1 MPARAPARARAPVA
15 SVGGDGDA
23 DHFVRRNRLG
33 HAAVRAGMRAVGH
46 ARADELR
53 QFPPW
58 RLRHDGRLHHAHPGQ
73 PRGPAVLRRT
83 CHRFLRHRA
92 DRRRVRAHA
101 LCACL
106 RQEPS
111 RPGSVH
117 HRPRVH
123 GGRRRRLRHGIAA
136 GLHPDPER
144 VTGPLRNFLRR
155 CGPMST
161 AHHRRLRAAHAR
173 AAAHPLQHP
182 LRQPA
187 ARLGRR
193 CARRARLGHQRQ
205 RGVHVDV
212 CRRIRSRRSRRGAG
226 RWESRPPFAASAVI
240 HGLLSDRGDGRRH
253 LEHHRSLR
261 RLAFDRHRGRR
272 RQVLCPKIRG
282 VRDLHHHDRPSD
294 LASAGP
300 VCPRRRQVGMASAL
314 VAEVGRRLATR
325 ARWRPLE
332 YAFWLAALAS
342 LFLVP
347 GRHLILTEIAWLAL
361 FALSL
366 DLILGY
372 AGIISLGHAAFFGL
386 GSYLA
391 ALLAKHG
398 IINEPVLAL
407 VLSGVCAAVL
417 GFATSFLVLRGSDLT
432 RLMVTLGVALI
443 MREIANQI
451 PDITGGADGLQGV
464 VIGPILGVFQFDIFG
479 HVAYA
484 YCLAV
489 LFVLFLLARRVV
501 YSPFGLSLRAVKGNP
516 LRAASISIS
525 VNARLVAIYT
535 FAAFYAGIAGALLA
549 QTTAFASL
557 DVFSFERS
565 ADLLLVL
572 IIGGT
577 GYLYGGLIG
586 AVIFKLMQDWIANLT
601 PQYWQFW
608 IGLVLVL
615 IVLIGRDRI
624 GLWTGGV
631 RVLAERV
638 TRRLAPGAAPVP
650 VPPGEGS

>member
-1 MPARAPARARAPVA
+1 
-15 SVGGDGDA
+15 
-23 DHFVRRNRLG
+23 
-33 HAAVRAGMRAVGH
+33 
-46 ARADELR
+46 
-53 QFPPW
+53 
-58 RLRHDGRLHHAHPGQ
+58 
-73 PRGPAVLRRT
+73 
-83 CHRFLRHRA
+83 
-92 DRRRVRAHA
+92 
-101 LCACL
+101 
-106 RQEPS
+106 
-111 RPGSVH
+111 
-117 HRPRVH
+117 
-123 GGRRRRLRHGIAA
+123 
-136 GLHPDPER
+136 
-144 VTGPLRNFLRR
+144 
-155 CGPMST
+155 
-161 AHHRRLRAAHAR
+161 
-173 AAAHPLQHP
+173 
-182 LRQPA
+182 
-187 ARLGRR
+187 
-193 CARRARLGHQRQ
+193 
-205 RGVHVDV
+205 
-212 CRRIRSRRSRRGAG
+212 
-226 RWESRPPFAASAVI
+226 
-240 HGLLSDRGDGRRH
+240 
-253 LEHHRSLR
+253 
-261 RLAFDRHRGRR
+261 
-272 RQVLCPKIRG
+272 
-282 VRDLHHHDRPSD
+282 
-294 LASAGP
+294 
-300 VCPRRRQVGMASAL
+300 MASAL
-314 VAEVGRRLATR
+314 VAEVARRLAR
-325 ARWRPLE
+325 HARWRPLE

-342 LFLVP
+342 VFLLP

-398 IINEPVLAL
+398 VITEPVLAL
-407 VLSGVCAAVL
+407 VVSGVCAAVL

-451 PDITGGADGLQGV
+451 PEVTGGADGLQGV
-464 VIGPILGVFQFDIFG
+464 VVAPILGMFHFDIFG
-479 HVAYA
+479 HVSYA
-484 YCLAV
+484 YCLIV

-501 YSPFGLSLRAVKGNP
+501 YSPFGLSLRAVKGNA
-516 LRAASISIS
+516 LRASSIGIS

-535 FAAFYAGIAGALLA
+535 FAAFYAGVAGALLA

-615 IVLIGRDRI
+615 IVLVGRDRI

-631 RVLAERV
+631 RALAERLA
-638 TRRLAPGAAPVP
+638 RRFAPGAAPVA
-650 VPPGEGS
+650 VPPGEGH